1 MPSPLPES
9 LAQAI
14 AFHGHY
20 CPGLSIGYR
29 AAQIA
34 LRELGVVR
42 AQDEELVAICDT
54 DACGVDAVQS
64 LTGCTLGKGNL
75 ILRDWGK
82 QVFSFGRRSDGK
94 MIRVALRYDALPRP
108 ADETPEET
116 RRLNIERLETAPEQE
131 LFHVRWIDT
140 PLPERARIFKTIQCR
155 HCGEG
160 VMEARARLRD
170 GKPVCPECYGEPYSR
185 RM

>member
-1 MPSPLPES
+1 MINPVPES

-34 LRELGVVR
+34 LRDLGIVR
-42 AQDEELVAICDT
+42 AQDEELVAICET

-94 MIRVALRYDALPRP
+94 MIRVALRYGALPP
-108 ADETPEET
+108 PDGKTPEEA
-116 RRLNIERLETAPEQE
+116 RQIRIERLETGPEEE
-131 LFHVRWIDT
+131 LFDVRWVDA
-140 PLPERARIFKTIQCR
+140 PLPERARIFKTVQC
-155 HCGEG
+155 HQCGEG
-160 VMEARARLRD
+160 VMEARAHLRD
-170 GKPVCPECYGEPYSR
+170 SKPVCPECYGTVYSR
-185 RM
+185 RE